1 MGSTSEM
8 MFRTDYVAPESL
20 EELLAVLHQHGREA
34 KVIAGGTDLIPQMR
48 AGQQSPKML
57 IDPHRLPLAGISQA
71 NGGIRLGAH
80 FTHTQALTS
89 LLLQRE
95 YPALVGACRQIG
107 GPPVRNRGTLAGNL
121 ANASPAADSAPPL
134 LAYDAQ
140 IVAAR
145 LDGERVIPLDEF
157 FLDPGQTRLAGDE
170 FIREIRIPKMPPRT
184 TAVFLKLGKRQA
196 MAIAVASVALRL
208 SLDEAGHVTQAR
220 IALGSVAPTPMRA
233 FQAEAILQ
241 SNPLNEETLRLAAQ
255 AARQAAS
262 PISDLRAS
270 AGYRGQMVAV
280 LVRRALEMICKE
292 LAQGN
297 SHG

>member
-1 MGSTSEM
+1 M

-20 EELLAVLHQHGREA
+20 EELLAVLHQYGGEA

-48 AGQQSPKML
+48 AGQRSPKLL
-57 IDPHRLPLAGISQA
+57 IDPHRLLQAGIA
-71 NGGIRLGAH
+71 ETNGSIHLGACL
-80 FTHTQALTS
+80 THTQALNS
-89 LLLQRE
+89 PLLQRE

-107 GPPVRNRGTLAGNL
+107 GPPVRNRGTLVGNL

-134 LAYDAQ
+134 LVFDAQ

-145 LDGERVIPLDEF
+145 LDGERVIPLNEF
-157 FLDPGQTRLAGDE
+157 YLGPGQTQLAADE
-170 FIREIRIPKMPPRT
+170 FIHEIRIPKMPPRT
-184 TAVFLKLGKRQA
+184 IAVFLKLGKRQA

-208 SLDEAGHVTQAR
+208 SLDEGSHVTQAR

-233 FQAEAILQ
+233 FQAESILQ
-241 SNPLNEETLRLAAQ
+241 SNPLDKETIHLAAQ

-270 AGYRGQMVAV
+270 AGYRSQMVAV
-280 LVRRALEMICKE
+280 LTRRALEMICKE
-292 LAQGN
+292 LAQRN
-297 SHG
+297 AHG